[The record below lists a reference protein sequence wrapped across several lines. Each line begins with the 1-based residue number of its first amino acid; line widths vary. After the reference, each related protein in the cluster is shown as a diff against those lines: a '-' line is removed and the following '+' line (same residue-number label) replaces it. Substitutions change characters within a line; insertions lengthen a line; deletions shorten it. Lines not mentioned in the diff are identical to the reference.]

1 MASPIERGNMPK
13 LRVSKE
19 ALPESQSSEIDIYPD
34 GDKSRPRIGVLK
46 IDKGKSNLILDPGI
60 LPYQSF

>member
-1 MASPIERGNMPK
+1 MP
-13 LRVSKE
+13 RVKISRE
-19 ALPESQSSEIDIYPD
+19 ALPESESPEINIYPD
-34 GDKSRPRIGVLK
+34 GDESRPRIGVLK

>member
-1 MASPIERGNMPK
+1 MPK
-13 LRVSKE
+13 VKVTRE
-19 ALPESQSSEIDIYPD
+19 ALPESESSEIDIYPD

-46 IDKGKSNLILDPGI
+46 IDKGKSNLILDPGV

>member
-1 MASPIERGNMPK
+1 MPK
-13 LRVSKE
+13 VKVTRDP
-19 ALPESQSSEIDIYPD
+19 LPDSESSDIDIYPD

>member
-1 MASPIERGNMPK
+1 MPK
-13 LRVSKE
+13 VKISKTT
-19 ALPESQSSEIDIYPD
+19 LPDSSIFEIEIYPD

-46 IDKGKSNLILDPGI
+46 IEKGMSRMTLDPGI